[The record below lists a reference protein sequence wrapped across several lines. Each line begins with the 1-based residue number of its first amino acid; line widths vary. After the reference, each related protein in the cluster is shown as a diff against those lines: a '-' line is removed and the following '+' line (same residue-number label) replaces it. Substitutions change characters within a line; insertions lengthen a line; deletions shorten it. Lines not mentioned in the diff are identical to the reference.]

1 MSVPWFLVTMWHF
14 LQTHQMLTVGGS
26 GSHLCTSQKKGILS
40 KSWATVPPAR
50 IHNFKVHLWI
60 GPGSDE
66 CFLEGGFAALIQA
79 INLWRAAAT
88 GSSKDFIHIISS
100 WEGRSNLHLAHYIL
114 SFNIQL
120 KWKLKESE
128 DNQDTYPLQCA
139 EAQRNIRKR
148 ESECIGELKML
159 F

>member
-1 MSVPWFLVTMWHF
+1 MVT
-14 LQTHQMLTVGGS
+14 VEG

-66 CFLEGGFAALIQA
+66 CFLEGGFTALIQA
-79 INLWRAAAT
+79 INFWRAAAT

-114 SFNIQL
+114 PFNME
-120 KWKLKESE
+120 WSEKLKNPKTTRTPIHCRALKHWKGES
-128 DNQDTYPLQCA
+128 
-139 EAQRNIRKR
+139 K
-148 ESECIGELKML
+148 CIGELEML
-159 F
+159 FLNSHQRWMDIKR